1 MMPITQGTIQIIDSI
16 RRKLD
21 IEEENATSA
30 TEIIDGELLA
40 YYLTL
45 INEKLEEISSSSQ
58 KGHTV
63 MQGVEKTDDI
73 KTLKLENEWK
83 SREMSQAHEKEKS
96 RLKEELQSLMGAEQL
111 LKEKVERLEGEL
123 RQARERLQTSE
134 KQDKELYSKTH
145 QLAFRSLGQIGQ
157 EPPKDAPTDHQI
169 LASLSERV
177 VSSLETHIST
187 LKKDSEGKTSE
198 VTRLQKEIEALKTS
212 EASVEPKGFK
222 LEAVIKLATVCKRI
236 CSPGEAAETSP
247 AEDLELLALATESAV
262 NQLIGEQLSQKEV
275 AVNHQTQ
282 LRESAER
289 VDELQKRVEE
299 QDKLLSD
306 HKTGMETLLSEVQ
319 SLCGMANIEVDFKP
333 VAQKALNNPGVLAP
347 LVKSVCETVLQLN
360 TSNSKEKEQ
369 VEQKISVIHN
379 LLEPQQGSVNSARKN
394 IDDRLE
400 FIQTAVSQLT
410 KSQTENQDAK
420 KDKTLSNQQSPD
432 LIAHAD
438 GMVYG
443 LAIIEEIAKL
453 LPNFNIDQDQLR
465 KADRTTVDSK
475 IIEIIQ
481 ALNEMSQAHEKEKSR
496 LKEELQKL
504 KGAEQLLKEQVQ
516 KLEGELR
523 QARERLQTS
532 ESAVDRLI
540 GEQLSQKE
548 VAVNHQTQLRESAE
562 RVDELQKRVEEQ
574 DKLLSDHK
582 TGMETLLS
590 EVQSLCGMANIE
602 VDFKPVAQKAL
613 NNPGV
618 LAPLVKSA
626 SETVLQ
632 LKTSNSKEKEQVE
645 QRLSSSDDQ
654 SPNSNAQQLKELMQL
669 IELHSKRIEGDE
681 HFSGSHQDRL
691 NNLIGSLEQ
700 RYQEYLKSTF
710 EKIYSSSVFFCRG
723 LIGVV
728 EWVEHEELRYRLSN
742 FLEDLLS
749 SIVKSRSTE
758 RRHIVSLSEADQNS
772 STKSTHWSNIE
783 HAFFAQ
789 ANELGS

>member
-1 MMPITQGTIQIIDSI
+1 
-16 RRKLD
+16 
-21 IEEENATSA
+21 
-30 TEIIDGELLA
+30 
-40 YYLTL
+40 
-45 INEKLEEISSSSQ
+45 
-58 KGHTV
+58 
-63 MQGVEKTDDI
+63 
-73 KTLKLENEWK
+73 
-83 SREMSQAHEKEKS
+83 
-96 RLKEELQSLMGAEQL
+96 
-111 LKEKVERLEGEL
+111 
-123 RQARERLQTSE
+123 
-134 KQDKELYSKTH
+134 
-145 QLAFRSLGQIGQ
+145 
-157 EPPKDAPTDHQI
+157 
-169 LASLSERV
+169 
-177 VSSLETHIST
+177 
-187 LKKDSEGKTSE
+187 
-198 VTRLQKEIEALKTS
+198 
-212 EASVEPKGFK
+212 
-222 LEAVIKLATVCKRI
+222 
-236 CSPGEAAETSP
+236 
-247 AEDLELLALATESAV
+247 
-262 NQLIGEQLSQKEV
+262 
-275 AVNHQTQ
+275 
-282 LRESAER
+282 
-289 VDELQKRVEE
+289 
-299 QDKLLSD
+299 
-306 HKTGMETLLSEVQ
+306 
-319 SLCGMANIEVDFKP
+319 
-333 VAQKALNNPGVLAP
+333 
-347 LVKSVCETVLQLN
+347 
-360 TSNSKEKEQ
+360 
-369 VEQKISVIHN
+369 
-379 LLEPQQGSVNSARKN
+379 
-394 IDDRLE
+394 
-400 FIQTAVSQLT
+400 
-410 KSQTENQDAK
+410 
-420 KDKTLSNQQSPD
+420 
-432 LIAHAD
+432 
-438 GMVYG
+438 
-443 LAIIEEIAKL
+443 
-453 LPNFNIDQDQLR
+453 
-465 KADRTTVDSK
+465 
-475 IIEIIQ
+475 
-481 ALNEMSQAHEKEKSR
+481 MSQAHEKEKSR

-516 KLEGELR
+516 KLKEELR

-532 ESAVDRLI
+532 ESAVNRLI
-540 GEQLSQKE
+540 EEQRSQKE

-749 SIVKSRSTE
+749 SIVKNRSTE
-758 RRHIVSLSEADQNS
+758 LCHIVSLSEADQNS